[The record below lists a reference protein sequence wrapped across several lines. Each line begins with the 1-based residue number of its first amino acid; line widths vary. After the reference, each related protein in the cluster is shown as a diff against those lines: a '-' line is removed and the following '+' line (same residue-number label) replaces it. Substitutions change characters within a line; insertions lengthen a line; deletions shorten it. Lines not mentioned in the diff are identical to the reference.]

1 MPCVTEVPQQSAST
15 QPRTL
20 SDEPTIRSEVAK
32 FRAWAERYLADDRYG
47 EWECDYPGWPELHSA
62 FIDYMDATPTTE
74 LPSDVVA
81 DLIYAIAR
89 DNEISHLAS
98 QLGQRPVHLLRLLPH
113 VLVSEEPDARWQ
125 IAAQLGK
132 RALPFAIAEPAL
144 IKLVAD
150 QDEYVRRIA
159 LQALGRIDSPHTEH
173 FCGQA
178 WESGHEYQRIMVL
191 WVLHTIGSSQLDRYL
206 ALAREDGREYLRMN
220 VDHIE
225 AKNQRPD

>member
-1 MPCVTEVPQQSAST
+1 MTEVPPQSAGT
-15 QPRTL
+15 QPPTP
-20 SDEPTIRSEVAK
+20 SDAPAICSEVAK
-32 FRAWAERYLADDRYG
+32 FRAWAKRYPSEDRYG

-62 FIDYMDATPTTE
+62 FIDYMDATPTAE
-74 LPSDVVA
+74 LQSEVVA

-89 DNEISHLAS
+89 DNEISYLAS

-113 VLVSEEPDARWQ
+113 VLTSEEPDARWQ

-132 RALPFAIAEPAL
+132 HALPFEAAEPAL

-178 WESGHEYQRIMVL
+178 WESGHEYQRIMAL
-191 WVLHTIGSSQLDRYL
+191 CVLHAIGSRQLDRYL
-206 ALAREDGREYLRMN
+206 ALAREDDREYLRMN
-220 VDHIE
+220 VDRIE
-225 AKNQRPD
+225 RENHRPD

>member
-1 MPCVTEVPQQSAST
+1 MTEVPQPRART
-15 QPRTL
+15 QPRKPSNETA
-20 SDEPTIRSEVAK
+20 IRSEVAK
-32 FRAWAERYLADDRYG
+32 FRAWAERYPAEDRYG
-47 EWECDYPGWPELHSA
+47 EWECDYPGWAELHRA
-62 FIDYMDATPTTE
+62 FIDYMDATSIAE
-74 LPSDVVA
+74 LQSEVMA

-89 DNEISHLAS
+89 DNEISYLAS
-98 QLGQRPVHLLRLLPH
+98 QLGQRQVHLLQLLPH
-113 VLVSEEPDARWQ
+113 VLASEEPDARWQ
-125 IAAQLGK
+125 IAAQLGE
-132 RALPFAIAEPAL
+132 RALPFAVAEPAL

-220 VDHIE
+220 VDHIK